1 MGSYCAGCGSQID
14 DDARFCGDCGKAV
27 SGSTPSAA
35 RFEPVSPGNEDSW
48 KLPMAETGTGD
59 GMTFGYYLQGLQRYA
74 DFEGRAGRAEFW
86 WFTLVLYGIQIG
98 IVVIGA
104 LLLGTF
110 ASALETVSIV
120 MLWVHGLGT
129 FLPSLAVTARRLH
142 DTGRSGW
149 WMLIALIPF
158 VGWIPVLIFLLLP
171 GNAGPNEYGR
181 GPGS

>member
-1 MGSYCAGCGSQID
+1 MGSYCTGCGSQID

-35 RFEPVSPGNEDSW
+35 RFEPASPGNEDDW
-48 KLPMAETGTGD
+48 KLPMTETGTGD
-59 GMTFGYYLQGLQRYA
+59 GMTFGYYLEGLRRYA

-86 WFTLVLYGIQIG
+86 WFILVLYGIQIA
-98 IVVIGA
+98 IAVIGLA
-104 LLLGTF
+104 LGTF
-110 ASALETVSIV
+110 SPALETASIV
-120 MLWVHGLGT
+120 MVWVHGLGT
-129 FLPSLAVTARRLH
+129 LLPSLAVTARRLH

-158 VGWIPVLIFLLLP
+158 VGWIPVLIFLLQP
-171 GNAGPNEYGR
+171 SYAGPNEYGR